1 MNFFCLTSNTD
12 KKVGLFTGSGEKL
25 ALSDLLE
32 PVKPSSSLTAVKKQ
46 LSRVKS
52 KKTLE
57 VPLNKKEVE
66 QVRYMESTPL

>member
-1 MNFFCLTSNTD
+1 MNFFVSPPKLTT
-12 KKVGLFTGSGEKL
+12 VGLFTGSGEKL

-57 VPLNKKEVE
+57 VPLNKREVE
-66 QVRYMESTPL
+66 QVHYMESTPL